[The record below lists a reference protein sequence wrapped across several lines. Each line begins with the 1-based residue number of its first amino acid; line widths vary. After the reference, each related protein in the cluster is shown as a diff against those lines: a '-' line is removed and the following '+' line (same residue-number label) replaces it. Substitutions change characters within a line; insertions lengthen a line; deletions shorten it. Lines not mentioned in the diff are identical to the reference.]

1 MHYPEWPNL
10 WSSKRKGHFIKHLLS
25 PNLSTVLWLGSSMV
39 VKLITRNIRLHEWAL
54 KLIYND
60 HISSCKA
67 CACYFLSNFYFSPKD
82 SPSKTTK
89 KFFISSKKLFFSQ
102 DIQIFVFLPSHLFFH
117 VSHCFRSW
125 SKKILKVYDVI
136 NCLNKKLITHFVWYL
151 DKEIRRDIETLS
163 IERVV
168 NKEHFDGKIMQKMCT
183 KN

>member
-1 MHYPEWPNL
+1 MTKFMIFQK
-10 WSSKRKGHFIKHLLS
+10 KRSLYKAFVESQFKYCPLTWKFHGCKTNYKI
-25 PNLSTVLWLGSSMV
+25 N
-39 VKLITRNIRLHEWAL
+39 RLHEWAL

-168 NKEHFDGKIMQKMCT
+168 NKEHFDRKIMQKMCT

>member
-1 MHYPEWPNL
+1 MTKFMIFQK
-10 WSSKRKGHFIKHLLS
+10 KRSLYKAFVESQFKYCPLTWKFHGRKTNYKI
-25 PNLSTVLWLGSSMV
+25 N
-39 VKLITRNIRLHEWAL
+39 RLHEWAL

>member
-1 MHYPEWPNL
+1 MTIFL
-10 WSSKRKGHFIKHLLS
+10 A
-25 PNLSTVLWLGSSMV
+25 
-39 VKLITRNIRLHEWAL
+39 VKLVSAI
-54 KLIYND
+54 
-60 HISSCKA
+60 
-67 CACYFLSNFYFSPKD
+67 FLSNFYFSPND

-102 DIQIFVFLPSHLFFH
+102 DIQIFVFLPSRLFFH

-168 NKEHFDGKIMQKMCT
+168 NKEYFDGKIMQKMCT
-183 KN
+183 KNWITQKRPCMQEILLKIRNFERWWSKSL

>member
-1 MHYPEWPNL
+1 MTKFMIFQK
-10 WSSKRKGHFIKHLLS
+10 KRSLYKAFVESQFKYCPLTWKFHGHKTNYKI
-25 PNLSTVLWLGSSMV
+25 N
-39 VKLITRNIRLHEWAL
+39 RLHEWAL

-117 VSHCFRSW
+117 ISHCFRSW